1 MSGSVQS
8 YNTCQRFI
16 TPHPH
21 DSPLSFRVEEE
32 DGDGGVVLEL
42 LHYVFALAT
51 LVESD
56 ILDVIDIE
64 RLYNNCNTLAPNQE
78 RILLAHC

>member
-1 MSGSVQS
+1 MQ
-8 YNTCQRFI
+8 
-16 TPHPH
+16 
-21 DSPLSFRVEEE
+21 EE
-32 DGDGGVVLEL
+32 DGDRGVVLEL
-42 LHYVFALAT
+42 LHYVFALAA

-64 RLYNNCNTLAPNQE
+64 RLYNNCNALAPNQE